1 MRLRGRIQPP
11 NTKHAADSAL
21 YRRLHVAH
29 TKTRAHRHQ
38 RRNYPANDVR
48 QRPLSWAEGG
58 SIHFLCSTT
67 ADKKQ
72 SHAAS
77 VDIPKVYWCSLGVA
91 DLIAECDDYS
101 WCLYYEELSSRWLAG
116 MGILTEPHE
125 KQCATAT
132 NSIRYA

>member
-1 MRLRGRIQPP
+1 MRLRGRIQSVLQLLPYVSNLPRPTKKFLVRSLLTVFRLIRPP

-58 SIHFLCSTT
+58 SIHFLCSIT
-67 ADKKQ
+67 ADVRSFPFDTRPTYAKTSK
-72 SHAAS
+72 
-77 VDIPKVYWCSLGVA
+77 L
-91 DLIAECDDYS
+91 
-101 WCLYYEELSSRWLAG
+101 RWLTKNNVEEAKPCG
-116 MGILTEPHE
+116 
-125 KQCATAT
+125 
-132 NSIRYA
+132 